1 MATEQK
7 DSSETTGPVAGQ
19 DIATGIR
26 TLRLNM
32 PGQANALSPEMIA
45 ALLREVSLAYTDET
59 KLLILSG
66 EGKNFCAGLFRDP
79 KSEPDAG
86 DHVTTAV
93 SIESLLQLL
102 WNAPF
107 VTMAVVDGAAVG
119 AGAEIAAVCDYRVIG
134 KTAKFAFPGYR
145 LLGVSLGTRRFAE
158 IVGPEKAFDIVINN
172 RRLDRDTAKS
182 IGLGTHA
189 LDPNETDALITELT
203 ESLQHIEK
211 PSIAHLRDALRSGNG
226 ERDLSR
232 VAASIGTATRE
243 SRNAQKEN

>member
-1 MATEQK
+1 MTTERQ
-7 DSSETTGPVAGQ
+7 DSPNDAGPVVVR

-26 TLRLNM
+26 TLRLNR

-45 ALLREVSLAYTDET
+45 GLLREVSLAYTDET
-59 KLLILSG
+59 KLLVLSG
-66 EGKNFCAGLFRDP
+66 EGKNFCAGLYRDP
-79 KSEPDAG
+79 TTEPDAG

-107 VTMAVVDGAAVG
+107 VTIAMVDGAAVG
-119 AGAEIAAVCDYRVIG
+119 AGAEIAVVCDYRIVR

-189 LDPNETDALITELT
+189 FDEGEADALIAELT
-203 ESLQHIEK
+203 ASLQHVQK

-243 SRNAQKEN
+243 SRNSRKGN